1 MAVNIRLIGDLR
13 RLAGVESVELEGPDW
28 SIGAA
33 VDEVVRR
40 CPRLGESFFDES
52 GGVRY
57 SGLVVRNG
65 RPLTWPRDRDLV
77 IEDGD
82 ELVLMRFMA
91 GG

>member
-1 MAVNIRLIGDLR
+1 MSVDVRLIGDLR
-13 RLAGVESVELEGPDW
+13 RLAGAESVELEGSGW
-28 SIGAA
+28 NIGTA
-33 VDEVVRR
+33 VDEVIRR
-40 CPRLGESFFDES
+40 FPRLGESFFDEK

-65 RPLTWPRDRDLV
+65 RPVTWPRDRDV
-77 IEDGD
+77 AVDDGD

>member
-13 RLAGVESVELEGPDW
+13 RLAGAESVELEGPGW
-28 SIGAA
+28 SIGTA

-40 CPRLGESFFDES
+40 CPRLGESFFDEG

-65 RPLTWPRDRDLV
+65 RPVIWPRDRGLAVD
-77 IEDGD
+77 DGD

>member
-1 MAVNIRLIGDLR
+1 VGKGRDRHGRRHQVDRRPAQARGSGIGGVGGLRVIRR
-13 RLAGVESVELEGPDW
+13 F
-28 SIGAA
+28 
-33 VDEVVRR
+33 
-40 CPRLGESFFDES
+40 PRLGESFFDEK

-65 RPLTWPRDRDLV
+65 RPVTWPRDRDV
-77 IEDGD
+77 AVDDGD